1 MKMVQMTA
9 VGGPEVMELVDV
21 PEPQPGPGEVRV
33 ANQAIAINFH
43 EINERRGQGHAPE
56 LPAALGSDFAGL
68 IDALGSGVEHLK
80 LGDRVVGMTLR
91 GAYAEKS
98 CAPGALVMPIPE
110 GVSPEQAA
118 SCPVAGLT
126 AHFLLRDNHVGPD
139 TTLVA
144 YAGAG
149 SVGCFVGGLAK
160 RIGCTSIALVSTEEK
175 AAVAKQAGYTF
186 VVEYRQ
192 QEPVA
197 AVRELTGGRGA
208 DLVLDSVAGPDFER
222 SFDMCAPDGIVEL
235 FGHAAG
241 DPSPQA
247 LFSFLGKA
255 RNLGLRHF
263 FLGTTIATRM
273 PEIAP
278 AFQALFTAFREGD
291 LHLPITRM
299 PLAEVRE
306 AHRRIEAQETVGKVI
321 LQPQ

>member
-1 MKMVQMTA
+1 MKMAQMTA

-43 EINERRGQGHAPE
+43 EINERRGQGHTPE
-56 LPAALGSDFAGL
+56 LPAALGSDFAGP
-68 IDALGSGVEHLK
+68 IDALGPGVGHLK
-80 LGDRVVGMTLR
+80 LGDHVVGMTLR
-91 GAYAEKS
+91 GAYAEKT
-98 CAPGALVMPIPE
+98 CAPSALAMPIPE
-110 GVSPEQAA
+110 GVSEEQAA

-126 AHFLLRDNHVGPD
+126 AYFLLHDNHVGPD

-149 SVGCFVGGLAK
+149 SVGCFVGGLGK
-160 RIGCTSIALVSTEEK
+160 RIGCTSIALVSSEEK
-175 AAVAKQAGYTF
+175 AS
-186 VVEYRQ
+186 VEYRK

-197 AVRELTGGRGA
+197 AVREITGGRGA

-222 SFDMCAPDGIVEL
+222 SFEMCAPDGIVEL

-247 LFSFLGKA
+247 LLSFLGKG
-255 RNLGLRHF
+255 RNLGLRSF

-278 AFQALFTAFREGD
+278 AFQALFAAFRDGD

-306 AHRRIEAQETVGKVI
+306 AHRRIEAQETVGKLI